1 MKRVVALLVAFGLV
15 AALIAWR
22 MWPHGETHAAAPSS
36 PSSATQPGATSTAQS
51 SRVRKLSPEQR
62 RELGDKIAAAIE
74 RARTAQAAS
83 TSHGTSAGSAPA
95 LPEPP
100 SIPLEEAAKPLQEA
114 LQDAIPLLADC
125 FEQHA
130 DNRAAAMMT
139 MTSDPDLGTVID
151 TAAITDKD
159 GKPLEPKV
167 DECLRNAI
175 DSLALPPLGAQAGLL
190 KVQYTFR
197 FDE

>member
-1 MKRVVALLVAFGLV
+1 MAP
-15 AALIAWR
+15 AAGSAS
-22 MWPHGETHAAAPSS
+22 APASRD
-36 PSSATQPGATSTAQS
+36 STAQS

-62 RELGDKIAAAIE
+62 RELGDKIAAAVE
-74 RARTAQAAS
+74 RVRAAQAA
-83 TSHGTSAGSAPA
+83 TKTGTSSGSAPA

-100 SIPLEEAAKPLQEA
+100 SIPLEEAAKPLQQA

-125 FEQHA
+125 FEQRA
-130 DNRAAAMMT
+130 DKRAAAMMT
-139 MTSDPDLGTVID
+139 MTSDPELGTVID